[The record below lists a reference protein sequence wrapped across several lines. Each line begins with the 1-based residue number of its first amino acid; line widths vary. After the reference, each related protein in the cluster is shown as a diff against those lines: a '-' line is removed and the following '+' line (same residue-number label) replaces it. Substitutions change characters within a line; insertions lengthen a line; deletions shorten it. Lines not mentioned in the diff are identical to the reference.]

1 MADMLWKRQAG
12 ASQWAP
18 PSLFSLGY
26 PTDGDVSTL
35 TPPTHV
41 GANWFLGAY
50 QEIQTVIVAAGL
62 VFDPTDTGQLLRAI
76 TGILQPS
83 FELREDG
90 SFELREDGSIELRN

>member
-1 MADMLWKRQAG
+1 MADLLWKRQAG
-12 ASQWAP
+12 TTPWATP
-18 PSLFSLGY
+18 PQLSVGY

-50 QEIQTVIVAAGL
+50 QEIRTVIVAAGL
-62 VFDPTDTGQLLRAI
+62 QFDPTNTGQLLQAI
-76 TGILQPS
+76 TEILKPS

-90 SFELREDGSIELRN
+90 SYELREDGSLELRN